1 MPAGSPYCGAKAAL
15 STMVNCL
22 QMEVAHLGIR
32 CLCVEPGHF
41 RTRVLN
47 PAAGNVKVTSTSKF
61 EDYAGVVAAV
71 QGIRASLDG
80 NQPGDPKKAVELM
93 IDLAKGEGYAA
104 GKMVPLRLPIGR
116 DAREA
121 IKTACEE
128 MLKTMEEWKDV
139 IDSTDFSEN

>member
-1 MPAGSPYCGAKAAL
+1 MSF
-15 STMVNCL
+15 
-22 QMEVAHLGIR
+22 
-32 CLCVEPGHF
+32 CVEPGHF
-41 RTRVLN
+41 RTSVLN

-71 QGIRASLDG
+71 QGIRASLGG

-93 IDLAKGEGYAA
+93 IDLVKGEGYAA

-121 IKTACEE
+121 IRTTCEE

-139 IDSTDFSEN
+139 IDSTDYSEN